1 MRPLRRPSRTWPTL
15 PPSGGDGD
23 DPEAPDDA
31 DVQGGRLGGGSG
43 GRGRRG
49 HRVRGRSSRQAAGDG
64 PTDRDAE
71 ADRIGGRNRG
81 RSRGAAAAP
90 AAAPKRRTTRKASTA
105 ETDLIVASMQGAR
118 TRGQPTALEAVEAM
132 VRGQAPP
139 HAILLVGPDGVGK
152 TTLALDLAAGLLC
165 EADPDLRP
173 CRACRAC
180 LMVERDGHPDL
191 HRLGPAGPGRQVVI
205 GGPEARYRG
214 VRDLI
219 GELTLMPVEGRA
231 RVAIVEG
238 AERMNEDAQS
248 ALLKTLEE
256 PPAGV
261 VIVLC
266 ADQETRLLPTVRSRC
281 ARIRLGLVGS
291 RDIEAIVADHD
302 LADPPPRGPAWPPG
316 RRATGSGPGLC
327 PGTRSRPDPCRA
339 EPRPARPDE
348 RGRGGPPGGR
358 PWRDPAR
365 HRAGDGAGRIRT
377 WSGVT
382 PTDPAASQGRR
393 RGRPMS
399 RSRDGGGS
407 HQTAR
412 TRPPTTVR
420 RRSRRPNVAEPPRS

>member
-1 MRPLRRPSRTWPTL
+1 
-15 PPSGGDGD
+15 
-23 DPEAPDDA
+23 
-31 DVQGGRLGGGSG
+31 
-43 GRGRRG
+43 
-49 HRVRGRSSRQAAGDG
+49 
-64 PTDRDAE
+64 
-71 ADRIGGRNRG
+71 
-81 RSRGAAAAP
+81 
-90 AAAPKRRTTRKASTA
+90 
-105 ETDLIVASMQGAR
+105 
-118 TRGQPTALEAVEAM
+118 M

-180 LMVERDGHPDL
+180 LMVERDGHPDV
-191 HRLGPAGPGRQVVI
+191 HRLRPAGPGRQVVI

-281 ARIRLGLVGS
+281 ARIRLGLVGA

-302 LADPPPRGPAWPPG
+302 LADPPLAARLGRLAAGRPGLALAYARAPEAVLIRAELSRVLLDLTSEGAAARLAAVRGAIPRAIALATALAASERGPATPRPTR
-316 RRATGSGPGLC
+316 RRAKGVDVAADAGSRDADVASDGPEEPTDDGPKVVPATERRRAAEILIGLWADVARDLALVAA
-327 PGTRSRPDPCRA
+327 GGARSV
-339 EPRPARPDE
+339 
-348 RGRGGPPGGR
+348 
-358 PWRDPAR
+358 RDPVLLEELSATAALVPPEAVAAFLDRAAR
-365 HRAGDGAGRIRT
+365 GAELLVFNVSPELLLDSLALAWPSGRA
-377 WSGVT
+377 
-382 PTDPAASQGRR
+382 AA
-393 RGRPMS
+393 
-399 RSRDGGGS
+399 
-407 HQTAR
+407 
-412 TRPPTTVR
+412 
-420 RRSRRPNVAEPPRS
+420 